1 MKTKNQI
8 IKNRK
13 RKIPSSVSLTTCLSH
28 LIYNSKRYLNLST
41 YVLGKYCGPTENRT
55 RDFCVIDKCFTIK
68 LMAHNNCNNKYY
80 INFRSK
86 NNK

>member
-28 LIYNSKRYLNLST
+28 LIYNRKSYLNLST
-41 YVLGKYCGPTENRT
+41 YVGKYCGPTENRT

-68 LMAHNNCNNKYY
+68 LLAHDRNMG
-80 INFRSK
+80 INFI
-86 NNK
+86 NV

>member
-68 LMAHNNCNNKYY
+68 LLAHDRNMG
-80 INFRSK
+80 INFI
-86 NNK
+86 NV